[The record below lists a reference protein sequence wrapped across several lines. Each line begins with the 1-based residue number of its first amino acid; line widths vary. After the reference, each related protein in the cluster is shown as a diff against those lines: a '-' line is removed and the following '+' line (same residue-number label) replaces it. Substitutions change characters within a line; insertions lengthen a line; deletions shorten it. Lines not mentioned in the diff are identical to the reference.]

1 MSMTDR
7 INVLDHGYVML
18 QDVMGTD
25 LTPVNAARVSFNKK
39 AKEMTPAN
47 AKLLDFLAEHEH
59 TAPFR
64 HAIMQFEVSTPLMV
78 ARQWWKHCIGSTYQD
93 PMLAWN
99 EVSHRY
105 VQEAEEFYVPAAWRL
120 APANK
125 KQGSGDSATPEMTAA
140 LNKALLGV
148 IDAGMHAY
156 KTACEAGIAT
166 EQARL
171 FLPAYGLYIKFY
183 WTASLQGLLH
193 FLDLR
198 LDSHAQFEIREF
210 AKAVEVFVREKF
222 PVSYGAW
229 TASNNIG
236 LEEYVQKNHPEIYA
250 DFKVSQTTGKA
261 TKAPTEKSV

>member
-1 MSMTDR
+1 MLEQRLD
-7 INVLDHGYVML
+7 VLDKGYVIL

-39 AKEMTPAN
+39 ATAMTPAN
-47 AKLLDFLAEHEH
+47 EKLLNFLAEHEH

-64 HAIMQFEVSTPLMV
+64 HAVMQFEVSAPLMV

-105 VQEAEEFYVPAAWRL
+105 VQEAEEFHVPSEWRV

-125 KQGSGDSATPEMTAA
+125 KQGSGGAIDPEVSRRFTEILLKLHDVSMDGYKAA
-140 LNKALLGV
+140 C
-148 IDAGMHAY
+148 D
-156 KTACEAGIAT
+156 AGIAT

-183 WTASLQGLLH
+183 WTCSLQGLFH

-198 LDSHAQFEIREF
+198 LDSHAQFEIREY

-222 PVSYGAW
+222 PIAYAAW
-229 TASNNIG
+229 NA
-236 LEEYVQKNHPEIYA
+236 
-250 DFKVSQTTGKA
+250 TGKSTTA
-261 TKAPTEKSV
+261 VGNSQPS

>member
-1 MSMTDR
+1 MTQLNLTANR
-7 INVLDHGYVML
+7 IDVLDKGYVIL

-39 AKEMTPAN
+39 AKEMNPAN
-47 AKLLDFLAEHEH
+47 EKLLKFLAEHEH

-64 HAIMQFEVSTPLMV
+64 HAVMQFEVSAPLMV

-105 VQEAEEFYVPAAWRL
+105 VQEAEEFHVPSDWRL

-125 KQGSGDSATPEMTAA
+125 KQGSSDETLSPELAA
-140 LNKALLGV
+140 RFTEILLKVQDVCMDG
-148 IDAGMHAY
+148 Y

-183 WTASLQGLLH
+183 WTCSLQGLFH

-198 LDSHAQFEIREF
+198 LDSHAQFEIREY
-210 AKAVEVFVREKF
+210 AKAVEVFVKEHF
-222 PVSYGAW
+222 PVSYAAW
-229 TASNNIG
+229 TATGN
-236 LEEYVQKNHPEIYA
+236 VTA
-250 DFKVSQTTGKA
+250 VSENSAVKTSENSK
-261 TKAPTEKSV
+261 